1 MKIPVSFRTS
11 YARADKQILV
21 DSGATDNFIDPRL
34 LKRLGLRSL
43 RLERPRKIWNIDG
56 TNNRAGM
63 ISDYVDLNVQSG
75 NKGTKMRFLV
85 TDLGLEDLI
94 LGYPWL
100 AYFEPK
106 FSWKEGV
113 IDTIHLPIIIRSLS
127 WHQTTQTIVSN
138 ATVARIVTDP
148 LNDREK
154 DQIVQELEEEC
165 SSGRGMAT
173 QFAQDVQQY
182 TQMVEIPSEYRRHA
196 KVFDE
201 EASNRF
207 PPSRPWDH
215 AIELK
220 VDAPKAIDC
229 KVYPMTPTEDEALL
243 KFLKDMQKRGY
254 IRPSKSPYASS
265 FFFIRK
271 KDGKL
276 RPVQDY
282 RKLNQWTIPN
292 RYPLPLIPEL
302 IAQVKDAEIFSKFDV
317 RQGYNN
323 VCIKK
328 GDEHKAAFKTKY
340 GLFEPLVMFFGLRNS
355 PSTFQAMMDQEFR
368 DIIEEQRLLG
378 TEIIIYMDDILIAST
393 SLEGHRNAVHAI
405 LDRLEELDLYLKPE
419 KCTWEAPRVDYLGLI
434 LEKGV
439 TRMDPAK
446 IKGIAS
452 WPTPTT
458 VKQVRSFLG
467 FCNFYRPFIYH
478 FSHIA
483 RPLNEL
489 TQKENPWTWE
499 ERHQKAFEELR
510 NRVTSEPVLAQPRL
524 DQQFELEVDASGF
537 AFGAVL
543 SQKGEDG
550 KKHPIAFYSATAI
563 EAERNYDIYDLELLA
578 IVKACR
584 HWRPYLAGS
593 PHKVIVYTDHAN
605 LQYWRQPHK
614 ISRRIAREVLELSEF
629 DIELHHIP
637 GKSNGRADALSRR
650 PDYDQG
656 ERDNENIVVLPD
668 KLFIQSGTTT
678 FEPPHSVQNE
688 DTLQPWVDPHQLKKI
703 NGEWWKGQRK
713 VITGDVEVRCNIIKN
728 HHDLPTYGHPGISR
742 TTDLVARYHWWP
754 NLATEVQNYV
764 KGCAECQRHKINT
777 QARKAPLSPI
787 TPVREALPFQTIALD
802 FIVKLPIS
810 NGYDSILTITDH
822 DCSKAAIFIPC
833 KETINAEG
841 VAELYL
847 RYVFPRYGLPTKI
860 ISDRDPRFTSKFM
873 KELLHLIGAT
883 MNTSTAYHPRTDG
896 QSERSNQFLG
906 QFLRPWVN
914 AQQDNWE
921 PYLPIAEFAHNAWRN
936 ETTRQTPFSIL
947 MGYEPKADISN
958 VPTSIPMIELRRE
971 VWKRAREDAHKFIL
985 QAQARWAQSKKEGR
999 TFKEGDQVWLEGRNL
1014 HLDQPS
1020 VKLAPKRHGPFI
1032 IKRVLSPITYQ
1043 LTLPHQ
1049 WKIHDVFHVDLLTPY
1064 IETDF
1069 HGPNYTR
1076 PPPDLIDGEEEYEVE
1091 SILKSR
1097 RYGRG
1102 RKVQYLVK
1110 WKGYSDSDNEWV
1122 NWDDMHAD
1130 KALAEFKQRQPH
1142 AVMHIRRAVNTTES
1156 TTHQMT
1162 SDAFCAALPYAE
1174 LEGPIPYDGPSIAAT
1189 YNDPDASA
1197 TVGSGHSPAQAR
1209 RHAAWVKAWKEL
1221 NCQVPSS
1228 WRTPSPTPPQSPTPP
1243 EYLDV
1248 RYSFRVQQNLID
1260 PMHVLR
1266 TTLARPSGGPP
1277 TIPIHSRTPSPH
1289 SSDSSSEALSPQP
1302 FYITTIVPATAANPL
1317 AIAIPRTESISPIPT
1332 RPCLDDLGGVL
1343 NHTQGLRQN
1352 PLGAGEDGQ
1361 EAEKVSP
1368 DTGAA
1373 EERGRVD
1380 ADPDTVPGQEA
1391 DAERVLQVSGTWT
1404 PAPEGYAHNLG
1415 AQFVP
1420 MPIRGPDGR
1429 IWPAQFTKVEFTD
1442 NPTVHGFRAGS
1453 PTPYSDHLY
1462 ATPFFDLR
1470 QRPRYAV
1477 ADVWFLSTRY
1487 PYRDEVDLG
1496 LKALGDLTV
1505 QAEVRRYRGHEYHLN
1520 RLQNELIELENRIG
1534 TRQMEKDQCIRR
1546 LEQADALQ
1554 RIHEANN
1561 RNISGARVRVVEL
1574 LTDLERGR
1582 SS

>member
-1 MKIPVSFRTS
+1 
-11 YARADKQILV
+11 
-21 DSGATDNFIDPRL
+21 
-34 LKRLGLRSL
+34 
-43 RLERPRKIWNIDG
+43 
-56 TNNRAGM
+56 
-63 ISDYVDLNVQSG
+63 
-75 NKGTKMRFLV
+75 
-85 TDLGLEDLI
+85 
-94 LGYPWL
+94 
-100 AYFEPK
+100 
-106 FSWKEGV
+106 
-113 IDTIHLPIIIRSLS
+113 
-127 WHQTTQTIVSN
+127 
-138 ATVARIVTDP
+138 
-148 LNDREK
+148 
-154 DQIVQELEEEC
+154 
-165 SSGRGMAT
+165 
-173 QFAQDVQQY
+173 
-182 TQMVEIPSEYRRHA
+182 
-196 KVFDE
+196 
-201 EASNRF
+201 
-207 PPSRPWDH
+207 
-215 AIELK
+215 
-220 VDAPKAIDC
+220 
-229 KVYPMTPTEDEALL
+229 
-243 KFLKDMQKRGY
+243 
-254 IRPSKSPYASS
+254 
-265 FFFIRK
+265 
-271 KDGKL
+271 
-276 RPVQDY
+276 
-282 RKLNQWTIPN
+282 
-292 RYPLPLIPEL
+292 
-302 IAQVKDAEIFSKFDV
+302 
-317 RQGYNN
+317 
-323 VCIKK
+323 
-328 GDEHKAAFKTKY
+328 
-340 GLFEPLVMFFGLRNS
+340 
-355 PSTFQAMMDQEFR
+355 
-368 DIIEEQRLLG
+368 
-378 TEIIIYMDDILIAST
+378 
-393 SLEGHRNAVHAI
+393 
-405 LDRLEELDLYLKPE
+405 LYLKPE
-419 KCTWEAPRVDYLGLI
+419 KCTWEAPCVDYLGLI

-563 EAERNYDIYDLELLA
+563 EAERNYNIYDLELLA

-593 PHKVIVYTDHAN
+593 PHKVIVHTDHAN

-637 GKSNGRADALSRR
+637 GKNNGRADALSRR

-656 ERDNENIVVLPD
+656 ERDNENVIVLPD
-668 KLFIQSGTTT
+668 NVFVNTGSTT
-678 FEPPHSVQNE
+678 FEPPRAAQNE
-688 DTLQPWVDPHQLKKI
+688 DILRPWVDPHQLKEI
-703 NGEWWKGQRK
+703 NGEWWKGQRR
-713 VITGDVEVRCNIIKN
+713 VITGDTEMRRTIIKN
-728 HHDLPTYGHPGISR
+728 HHDLPAYGHPGISR

-802 FIVKLPIS
+802 FIVKLPVS

-833 KETINAEG
+833 NETINAEG
-841 VAELYL
+841 VAGLYL

-883 MNTSTAYHPRTDG
+883 TNTSTAYHPRTDG

-947 MGYEPKADISN
+947 MGYEPRADISN
-958 VPTSIPMIELRRE
+958 IPTSIPVLELRRE

-999 TFKEGDQVWLEGRNL
+999 TFKEGDRVWLEGRNL

-1020 VKLAPKRHGPFI
+1020 AKLAPKHHGPFI

-1110 WKGYSDSDNEWV
+1110 WKGYTDSDNEWV

-1130 KALAEFKQRQPH
+1130 EALKEFRRQQPQ
-1142 AVMHIRRAVNTTES
+1142 APTHIRRAVDEVES
-1156 TTHQMT
+1156 TTHQMST
-1162 SDAFCAALPYAE
+1162 DAFCAALPYAE

-1189 YNDPDASA
+1189 YNDPDAGA
-1197 TVGSGHSPAQAR
+1197 TVGSGYSPAETR
-1209 RHAAWVKAWKEL
+1209 RHAAWVRAWKEL

-1248 RYSFRVQQNLID
+1248 RYSFKVQQNLID
-1260 PMHVLR
+1260 PMFVLR
-1266 TTLARPSGGPP
+1266 STLARPSGGPS
-1277 TIPIHSRTPSPH
+1277 TIPLRSRSASPH
-1289 SSDSSSEALSPQP
+1289 SSDDSFEAPSPQP
-1302 FYITTIVPATAANPL
+1302 FYITNTIPATATNT
-1317 AIAIPRTESISPIPT
+1317 IPIPIPYTKSISPIPV
-1332 RPCLDDLGGVL
+1332 RPRTDDLGGVL
-1343 NHTQGLRQN
+1343 DHTRGLRQN
-1352 PLGAGEDGQ
+1352 PLGSGEDGK
-1361 EAEKVSP
+1361 EAEAVPSN
-1368 DTGAA
+1368 TGAA
-1373 EERGRVD
+1373 EE
-1380 ADPDTVPGQEA
+1380 
-1391 DAERVLQVSGTWT
+1391 
-1404 PAPEGYAHNLG
+1404 
-1415 AQFVP
+1415 
-1420 MPIRGPDGR
+1420 
-1429 IWPAQFTKVEFTD
+1429 
-1442 NPTVHGFRAGS
+1442 
-1453 PTPYSDHLY
+1453 
-1462 ATPFFDLR
+1462 
-1470 QRPRYAV
+1470 
-1477 ADVWFLSTRY
+1477 
-1487 PYRDEVDLG
+1487 
-1496 LKALGDLTV
+1496 
-1505 QAEVRRYRGHEYHLN
+1505 
-1520 RLQNELIELENRIG
+1520 
-1534 TRQMEKDQCIRR
+1534 
-1546 LEQADALQ
+1546 
-1554 RIHEANN
+1554 
-1561 RNISGARVRVVEL
+1561 
-1574 LTDLERGR
+1574 
-1582 SS
+1582 